1 MFEEVTSPQLALIL
15 FKLGPHYLG
24 SLQAPQIATTG
35 EVLTSQIA
43 EDKITFGLNAVAMS
57 ELTLARIRR
66 VYSKVDTKSIAK
78 MLGISTSENATPIR
92 VVHNSA
98 GHLLGPARSLGG
110 VIVGY
115 LGVRVFSPQPVS
127 KVIETVGGCNVLLGI
142 IAMARDVDSL
152 YAGVKA
158 LVCVLKSNPFS
169 RFEMEKT
176 KGYQTLAM
184 LLRKKIIHLNSH
196 ILYLMFT
203 MAGTIDSGREVAGIP
218 NVSAFRDILCDL
230 ELWHEAPEDLE
241 KSLFEHFY
249 ELIADTN
256 MQRNGNNIRTLRE
269 FALVEKL
276 LSILKKSEC
285 SNATSLTLLNVV
297 HALLCTNP
305 RVTDVLCFALFTA
318 ATLSP
323 SDNADEKSVNLKADG
338 TEYDDAAEVAAAAD
352 SSSSEMG
359 CNLILRNRCLK
370 LFFTLLYSGKKIHTK
385 YCEDVVQVV
394 GYDWMQLFLQGHL
407 HSTTVVWG
415 LRILMTLISI
425 PNLLEKFRLG
435 TCNGHWL
442 IKSEVVLQNKM
453 VQALGMNTSTTASK
467 VTRRGI
473 RQDIFNVPGFQLL
486 NWLMP
491 CHVEI
496 PEAYFLLVAMV
507 LGQPVRNLPENPKF
521 DLDSVWCYIFG
532 TSASECT
539 QSDIAG
545 KVKLS
550 GDAMITVLSMVR
562 TMLNSE
568 SKNPVHLPTWLKEYP
583 ITLTQILF
591 YLYHNVTEFMPVFMT
606 EEVLT
611 ALVGTLFPTV
621 MGSSSPT
628 PVNSPFST
636 PVHETGKKG
645 MYYLPPFFKKNLT
658 CLIFGHF
665 NILVLNRTSRETT

>member
-1 MFEEVTSPQLALIL
+1 MQYISQIAGGNVANVNISSSVYAFIGTPPQWRRHSKLCWKQGPCVMLEDVASPQLALLL
-15 FKLGPHYLG
+15 FRLGPHYLG

-35 EVLTSQIA
+35 EVMTSQIG
-43 EDKITFGLNAVAMS
+43 EDKIMFGLNAVAMTQH
-57 ELTLARIRR
+57 TLAKLKR

-78 MLGISTSENATPIR
+78 QLGMSTGENATPIKI
-92 VVHNSA
+92 VHNSA

-169 RFEMEKT
+169 RFEMEKN

-184 LLRKKIIHLNSH
+184 LLRKKVIHLNSH

-203 MAGTIDSGREVAGIP
+203 MAGTIDSGREVSGIP
-218 NVSAFRDILCDL
+218 NASAFRDILCDL
-230 ELWHEAPEDLE
+230 ELWHAAPEDLE

-256 MQRNGNNIRTLRE
+256 MQRNGSNIRMLRE

-276 LSILKKSEC
+276 LSILKKSES
-285 SNATSLTLLNVV
+285 SNATTLTLLNVV
-297 HALLCTNP
+297 HALVCTNP

-323 SDNADEKSVNLKADG
+323 TANADEKAVKLMADG
-338 TEYDDAAEVAAAAD
+338 TEMEEGAENCASPETTA
-352 SSSSEMG
+352 
-359 CNLILRNRCLK
+359 NLILRNRCLK

-394 GYDWMQLFLQGHL
+394 GFDWVQLFLQGHL
-407 HSTTVVWG
+407 HSTTVAWG
-415 LRILMTLISI
+415 LKILTTLLSI
-425 PNLLEKFRLG
+425 PALLEKFRLG
-435 TCNGHWL
+435 NCNGHWL

-453 VQALGMNTSTTASK
+453 VQALNTSTTASK

-473 RQDIFNVPGFQLL
+473 RQDIFNVPGFQLF

-491 CHVEI
+491 CHIEI
-496 PEAYFLLVAMV
+496 PEAYFLLVAM
-507 LGQPVRNLPENPKF
+507 LMGQPPVKGLPEKPNF
-521 DLDSVWCYIFG
+521 DLDSVWTHVFG
-532 TSASECT
+532 TSAAECT
-539 QSDIAG
+539 QSDMAG
-545 KVKLS
+545 RVNLS
-550 GDAMITVLSMVR
+550 GDAMITVLCMVG
-562 TMLNSE
+562 LQ
-568 SKNPVHLPTWLKEYP
+568 YP
-583 ITLTQILF
+583 
-591 YLYHNVTEFMPVFMT
+591 
-606 EEVLT
+606 
-611 ALVGTLFPTV
+611 
-621 MGSSSPT
+621 
-628 PVNSPFST
+628 
-636 PVHETGKKG
+636 
-645 MYYLPPFFKKNLT
+645 
-658 CLIFGHF
+658 
-665 NILVLNRTSRETT
+665 